1 MSKYIRIIRKY
12 TGKINWKLIKSL
24 LVLLIGKKVVISET
38 KEVIKIDKKFAKEF
52 VSSKYTKG
60 LNNTL
65 KKIKANLSEFI
76 EELIKNASHP
86 KHEDNKE
93 TKHNNDAYN
102 GWRKYVSRFTIE
114 VFDANENKMVLQRY
128 TCIMVVRCPNYKEM
142 YLYDIVNIKKE
153 ADKSQ

>member
-1 MSKYIRIIRKY
+1 MSKYIQIIRKY

-24 LVLLIGKKVVISET
+24 LALLIGKKVVISET

-60 LNNTL
+60 LNNSL

-86 KHEDNKE
+86 KHEDNNE

-102 GWRKYVSRFTIE
+102 GWEKYVSRFTIE
-114 VFDANENKMVLQRY
+114 VFDTNENKMVLQRY
-128 TCIMVVRCPNYKEM
+128 TCVMVIRCPNHKEM